1 MNKMAIWRV
10 ILTVALIAFALSQ
23 EQFREL
29 LKLVY
34 GG

>member
-1 MNKMAIWRV
+1 MKLTIWRIV
-10 ILTVALIAFALSQ
+10 LTVALIAFALSQ